1 MKLSIRTAEDKAAKT
16 GRSVR
21 KRLIGSQERW
31 NEKVYS
37 KAFCKVYN
45 EFGWNYFP
53 EAFGEQLMIYL
64 ERHGIQVKTSMDLAC
79 GPGVLCELLK
89 RNGIQSAGMDFSE
102 GMIAIARERDP
113 EIPYQV
119 ADMITFLPEERYDLV
134 TCTGDAMNHITD
146 LHNVDRIFQNVFV
159 YLNPG
164 GYFIFDILDDNEVA
178 LGEPIDLQWDETVSA
193 QFMITQDQEG
203 IIHLQVTVFENGA
216 EIFREEIRETVHDTS
231 VICSLLR
238 KNGFEVLRC
247 DQRLLEDQVSK
258 GMKWFVIARKP
269 EDSSR

>member
-1 MKLSIRTAEDKAAKT
+1 M
-16 GRSVR
+16 
-21 KRLIGSQERW
+21 
-31 NEKVYS
+31 YS

-64 ERHGIQVKTSMDLAC
+64 KRNRIRVEKSMDLAC

-113 EIPYQV
+113 DISYEV
-119 ADMITFLPEERYDLV
+119 ADMITYLPQERFDLV

-146 LHNVDRIFQNVFV
+146 LNNIDRIFHNVFE
-159 YLNPG
+159 YLNSG

-178 LGEPIDLQWDETVSA
+178 LGEPIDLEWDDSVTA
-193 QFMITQDQEG
+193 QFMITQNEEG
-203 IIHLQVTVFENGA
+203 IINLKVTVFEEGIR
-216 EIFREEIRETVHDTS
+216 IFEENIAETVHDRA
-231 VICSLLR
+231 VICDLLR
-238 KNGFEVLRC
+238 KNGFQVLRC
-247 DQRLLEDQVSK
+247 DQRLLEDQVSR
-258 GMKWFVIARKP
+258 GMKWFVIAEKP
-269 EDSSR
+269 AELL